1 LFPFS
6 LILRAIEFGM
16 HPSAESIFF
25 ILFLVFILGI
35 LFLDL
40 KVIGRHSHVISFR
53 EALTWT
59 IVWVSLAILF
69 YLFLIFYG
77 DLIHGL
83 RNITDLEALKA
94 HIAKYKHPVKITD
107 DMTIALALA
116 KYRSNMG
123 LEYITGYLIEYSL
136 SVDNVFVML
145 MVFLSFGVNKKYYKK
160 VLFWGILGA
169 IIMRFVFIF
178 VSAAL
183 IARFAWI
190 LYIFGGFLVVT
201 GIFMFLNRNKEEKI
215 DPHHHPVVRFTS
227 RYFLVYPRQVGD
239 RFFIRK
245 GGVFYLTPLFLVL
258 LVIEF
263 TDVIFAVDS
272 VPAIFAVTKDPFI
285 VFFSNIFAILGL
297 RSLFFLLMNFMTRFR
312 YLKHGLAFLLVF
324 IGLKMLLHHPLEEI
338 GFETIHS
345 LIIIV
350 LILGIS
356 VAFSLLKR
364 KNETDTTT
372 GDDDANEKQT

>member
-1 LFPFS
+1 MGMHISTETIFFS
-6 LILRAIEFGM
+6 L
-16 HPSAESIFF
+16 F
-25 ILFLVFILGI
+25 IIFILGI
-35 LFLDL
+35 LFFDL
-40 KVIGRHSHVISFR
+40 KVIGRHSHVIGFK
-53 EALTWT
+53 EAMSWT
-59 IVWVSLAILF
+59 IVWVSLAIVF
-69 YLFLIFYG
+69 YLFLLFYG

-83 RNITDLEALKA
+83 RNLDDLEVLKA
-94 HIAKYKHPVKITD
+94 HITKYKHAIRITD
-107 DMTIALALA
+107 DMSIAQALG
-116 KYRSNMG
+116 KYRSNMA

-145 MVFLSFGVNKKYYKK
+145 MIFLSFGINKKYYKK

-183 IARFAWI
+183 IAKFGWI

-201 GIFMFLNRNKEEKI
+201 GVIMFLNRNKEEKI

-227 RYFLVYPRQVGD
+227 RYFLVYPRQVGE
-239 RFFIRK
+239 RFYIRK
-245 GGVFYLTPLFLVL
+245 GGLFYLTPLMLVL

-263 TDVIFAVDS
+263 TDVVFAVDS
-272 VPAIFAVTKDPFI
+272 VPAIFAVTKDPYI

-297 RSLFFLLMNFMTRFR
+297 RSLFFLLMNFMTRFH

-324 IGLKMLLHHPLEEI
+324 IGLKMLLHHPLEAI
-338 GFETIHS
+338 GFKTIHS

-350 LILGIS
+350 LILGTSIVLS
-356 VAFSLLKR
+356 VLIKKDQENSPAGSGPAKP
-364 KNETDTTT
+364 
-372 GDDDANEKQT
+372 

>member
-1 LFPFS
+1 
-6 LILRAIEFGM
+6 M

-350 LILGIS
+350 MILGIS

>member
-1 LFPFS
+1 
-6 LILRAIEFGM
+6 M
-16 HPSAESIFF
+16 HISAETSFF
-25 ILFLVFILGI
+25 VLFLVFILGI
-35 LFLDL
+35 LFFDL
-40 KVIGRHSHVISFR
+40 KVIGRHSHVIGFR

-69 YLFLIFYG
+69 YLFLLFYG
-77 DLIHGL
+77 DIIHGL
-83 RNITDLEALKA
+83 RNITDPEILKA
-94 HIAKYKHPVKITD
+94 HVDKYKHPIRITD
-107 DMTIALALA
+107 DLSIAQALV
-116 KYRSNMG
+116 KYRSNIA

-145 MVFLSFGVNKKYYKK
+145 MIFLSFGINKKYYKK

-169 IIMRFVFIF
+169 IVMRFIFIF

-183 IARFAWI
+183 IAKFAWI
-190 LYIFGGFLVVT
+190 LYIFGVFLVIT
-201 GIFMFLNRNKEEKI
+201 GIIMFLNRNKEEKI

-227 RYFLVYPRQVGD
+227 RYFLVYPRQVGE

-245 GGVFYLTPLFLVL
+245 GGLFYLTPLMLVL

-263 TDVIFAVDS
+263 TDVVFAVDS
-272 VPAIFAVTKDPFI
+272 VPAIFAVTKDPYI

-324 IGLKMLLHHPLEEI
+324 IGLKMLLHHPLEKI

-345 LIIIV
+345 LVIIV
-350 LILGIS
+350 LILGTS
-356 VAFSLLKR
+356 VALSVLISKDNG
-364 KNETDTTT
+364 KKSPETGASTS
-372 GDDDANEKQT
+372 EQS